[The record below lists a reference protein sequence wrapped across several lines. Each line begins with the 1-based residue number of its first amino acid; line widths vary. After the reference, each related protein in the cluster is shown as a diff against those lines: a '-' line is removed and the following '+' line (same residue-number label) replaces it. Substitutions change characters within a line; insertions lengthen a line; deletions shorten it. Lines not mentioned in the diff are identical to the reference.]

1 MNAVALH
8 VSRHEG
14 LFEGLLSSRS
24 LTGRERTE
32 QLAPRVDSRSP
43 PSPPGTD
50 LDNEWF
56 TTHVREHGPALRAT
70 GLRLC
75 GNASEADELVQDTLA
90 RAWQSRTRFKPGTDA
105 RAWLFAIL
113 NNLFIDK
120 CRSRLRERRA
130 DVSAEDVQERV
141 AAPEPEAQPAWA
153 AISPEQ
159 LRAALD
165 KIPEEFRLVYQLHS
179 LEGRSY
185 IEIAE
190 RLGIP
195 KATVGT
201 RLIRARR
208 RLKELLLP
216 TVNGG
221 EV

>member
-1 MNAVALH
+1 V
-8 VSRHEG
+8 
-14 LFEGLLSSRS
+14 
-24 LTGRERTE
+24 
-32 QLAPRVDSRSP
+32 
-43 PSPPGTD
+43 
-50 LDNEWF
+50 
-56 TTHVREHGPALRAT
+56 
-70 GLRLC
+70 
-75 GNASEADELVQDTLA
+75 
-90 RAWQSRTRFKPGTDA
+90 

-120 CRSRLRERRA
+120 CRSRIRERRA

-141 AAPEPEAQPAWA
+141 AAPEPDAQPAWA
-153 AISPEQ
+153 TISPEQ
-159 LRAALD
+159 LREALD
-165 KIPEEFRLVYQLHS
+165 KIPEEFRLVYQLHA

-208 RLKELLLP
+208 RLKELLMP